1 MVAPDPYLDVATLRA
16 QRDELTEV
24 NFSDDLLAGLVAEF
38 ESTVE
43 RYRGI
48 AYRERTRTIRP
59 RLEYVRGVL
68 VMRLRN
74 IEVTEIAAI
83 TSSGAPVADPA
94 AAEIIPDRLGD
105 LVVYAP
111 LITAPRPTVT
121 YVHGHEE
128 PTPGLLR
135 ACELYVLREALAWR
149 NPADGDSYVTA
160 TQDIA
165 GTQFVQRKLTADP
178 NAGRPTGWIDVD
190 KLMNAEPDRRP
201 MGLG

>member
-1 MVAPDPYLDVATLRA
+1 MPDPDPYLDVAALRA
-16 QRDELTEV
+16 QRDELTET
-24 NFSDDLLAGLVAEF
+24 NYSDELLAGLVTEF

-43 RYRGI
+43 RYRGV

-59 RLEYVRGVL
+59 RLEHVRGV
-68 VMRLRN
+68 VAMRLRD
-74 IEVTEIAAI
+74 IEVTAITAI
-83 TSSGAPVADPA
+83 TSAGAPVADPA
-94 AAEIIPDRLGD
+94 AAGIVPDRLGD
-105 LVVYAP
+105 LVVYVP
-111 LITAPRPTVT
+111 LVTSPRPSVT

-128 PTPGLLR
+128 PTPGLTR
-135 ACELYVLREALAWR
+135 ACELYVWREALAWR

-160 TQDIA
+160 TQDVA

-190 KLMNAEPDRRP
+190 KLINAERDRRP